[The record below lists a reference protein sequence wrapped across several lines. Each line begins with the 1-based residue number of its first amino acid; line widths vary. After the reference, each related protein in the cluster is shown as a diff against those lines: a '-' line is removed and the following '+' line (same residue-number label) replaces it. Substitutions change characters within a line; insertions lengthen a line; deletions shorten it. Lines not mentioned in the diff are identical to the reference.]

1 MRRLCLR
8 IPLLARLLWP
18 DSVVGAAVHAAPVE
32 VTRRMLPSGSGSLEV
47 VRVTTVL
54 RDGSRRDHVE
64 KVLAPTSA
72 EHDFWTTGLGKDL
85 VREGERFTV
94 VAPTRIRDSTAGR
107 TLEFSFVSE
116 CVEELGRRE
125 AVFDARLLD
134 TVRAVAEFNGRNRV
148 DARLPQAWPPRRAPS
163 VEDLAR
169 TFRVPGGAAL
179 ALRRRWDRGFAAW
192 TRTRDALLDA
202 PMTVAHNDLHFH
214 NVVHRGGRTILLD
227 LGIADASPV
236 GAELHTVLRHMRVAG
251 ADEATIDGMFREYLA
266 VIRDFVPEADEVRV
280 RAAAEVRYFARFT
293 DTGLASGRSRFSF
306 ESAMAGIA
314 RAADLVGEPRA
325 GEE

>member
-107 TLEFSFVSE
+107 TLEFPFV
-116 CVEELGRRE
+116 
-125 AVFDARLLD
+125 F
-134 TVRAVAEFNGRNRV
+134 
-148 DARLPQAWPPRRAPS
+148 
-163 VEDLAR
+163 
-169 TFRVPGGAAL
+169 
-179 ALRRRWDRGFAAW
+179 
-192 TRTRDALLDA
+192 
-202 PMTVAHNDLHFH
+202 
-214 NVVHRGGRTILLD
+214 
-227 LGIADASPV
+227 ADASPV